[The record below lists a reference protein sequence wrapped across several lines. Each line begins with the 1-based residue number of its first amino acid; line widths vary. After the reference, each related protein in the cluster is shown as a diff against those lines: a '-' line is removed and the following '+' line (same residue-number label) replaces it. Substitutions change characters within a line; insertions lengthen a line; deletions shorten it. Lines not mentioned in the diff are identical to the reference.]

1 MTLIATRYSNV
12 LTTGAFYKSK
22 NLEDALVA
30 FFEDR
35 ILIDTME
42 DYDLRV
48 CLSSSSFF
56 SLFFFLSFFSFT
68 FVYFCFLCL
77 LLFTF
82 VYFCLLLFT
91 FVFFLFFFIF
101 LWSHSYSLSL
111 C

>member
-56 SLFFFLSFFSFT
+56 FSLFFSLFFF
-68 FVYFCFLCL
+68 YFCL
-77 LLFTF
+77 LLLSLFTF
-82 VYFCLLLFT
+82 VY